1 MNAETSYS
9 ITDAGM
15 SPASTDGGLRFKQ
28 APDVSALKSLPE
40 DCEISGYKK
49 ILSIELLKGSIFCC
63 LCQTCPVKRKSPSA
77 IVYLKVDFLVF
88 PSYRLCKFKTIFP
101 T

>member
-49 ILSIELLKGSIFCC
+49 ILSIELLKGSIF
-63 LCQTCPVKRKSPSA
+63 LLLVPNLPGDKNRIVQTESAHVKCN
-77 IVYLKVDFLVF
+77 LF
-88 PSYRLCKFKTIFP
+88 
-101 T
+101 